1 MAVVFVQWINRYWL
15 FVTPWTTAHQAS
27 LSITISLSL
36 IKLMSI
42 ESAMLSNYLIICHL
56 FLLPSVFPSMRLF
69 FNESAFHISGQS
81 TGATASVLTL
91 NIQGWFPLGLTG
103 LISFK
108 SINSLMLSLLY
119 GPILTSIHD
128 YWKNH
133 SSDQMDLCQQS
144 DVSALFMD
152 IWPMIHLWFCCNL
165 WICFISSLWVF
176 LFWNLGWRLPPIRD
190 HVHPHKKDEK
200 KNL

>member
-42 ESAMLSNYLIICHL
+42 ESAMLSNYLIVCHL

-91 NIQGWFPLGLTG
+91 NIQGWFPLGLTF
-103 LISFK
+103 LIS
-108 SINSLMLSLLY
+108 LLSKGL
-119 GPILTSIHD
+119 SR
-128 YWKNH
+128 
-133 SSDQMDLCQQS
+133 
-144 DVSALFMD
+144 V
-152 IWPMIHLWFCCNL
+152 FCSTTAGKHQFFCAQP
-165 WICFISSLWVF
+165 SLWSNSHICAW
-176 LFWNLGWRLPPIRD
+176 LL
-190 HVHPHKKDEK
+190 EK
-200 KNL
+200 P